1 MGSSEQLADLIAP
14 FLSGAIALIIS
25 LWLKDTAGKI
35 VKGLAFKY
43 SREFNEGD
51 EVIID
56 GERALI
62 VKIGFSQTVF
72 GIYRTAKNSN
82 KINHYWRYVPND
94 RIPFLHI
101 EKIVADNDD
110 IEGND
115 I

>member
-1 MGSSEQLADLIAP
+1 MDTITNQISTWIGP
-14 FLSGAIALIIS
+14 FVSGAIALIIS
-25 LWLKDTAGKI
+25 LWVKDTAGKI
-35 VKGLAFKY
+35 VKGLAFK
-43 SREFNEGD
+43 FNGQFKEGE

-72 GIYRTAKNSN
+72 GIYRTTKNSN
-82 KINHYWRYVPND
+82 RINHYWRYVPND
-94 RIPFLHI
+94 RIPYLHI

-115 I
+115 